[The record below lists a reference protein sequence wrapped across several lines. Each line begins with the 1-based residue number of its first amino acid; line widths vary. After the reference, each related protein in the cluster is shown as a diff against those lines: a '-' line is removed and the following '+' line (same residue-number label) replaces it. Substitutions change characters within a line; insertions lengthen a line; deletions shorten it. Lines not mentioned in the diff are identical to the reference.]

1 MSDRTILYISPQ
13 IPYPLDVGIRIR
25 IFNLLSAYA
34 RLGKVRLVFFYQR
47 EEELAGMDALKP
59 YCDSFHPV
67 SSRTRYEERFF
78 MHPPWR
84 RRLEQAL
91 TRMPL
96 NLRLL
101 FSTEMQRIVE
111 DLAPAS
117 DIVHVSRLQLAP
129 YIESLFR
136 KRPDGQRFV
145 LDLDDLETV
154 IKRREFKLHPSAG
167 WKRNA
172 WDYLNLLRLWFY
184 QRKALRLFD
193 RVFVCSEKDRVCLG
207 QGRNVVVVPNGANVP
222 EAIFPDESDG
232 RTLLYLGTLSYPPN
246 RDGLFFFLNEI
257 FPRIRKEVAGA
268 RLFIVGK
275 NPPAE
280 ITELHDGKTI
290 WVEGNV
296 PSVEKYYRQS
306 TVSIV
311 PLRMGSGTRLKI
323 LEAFA
328 MGRPVVST
336 SVGCEGLRVANGEH
350 LLISDDPIAF
360 ATSCVDLLKNPLLR
374 EGLVLRARK
383 LVEGDYTWEAV
394 QALVENRSRELLE
407 KGP

>member
-34 RLGKVRLVFFYQR
+34 RLGKVRLVFFYR
-47 EEELAGMDALKP
+47 KEEELAGMEALKP

-67 SSRTRYEERFF
+67 SCRTRYEERFF

-84 RRLEQAL
+84 RRLEQAV

-101 FSTEMQRIVE
+101 FSAEMQRIVE
-111 DLAPAS
+111 DLAPSA

-129 YIESLFR
+129 YIEPLVNKGPTR
-136 KRPDGQRFV
+136 RRFV

-154 IKRREFKLHPSAG
+154 IKRRELKLHPPGG

-172 WDYLNLLRLWFY
+172 WDYLDLLRLWFY

-193 RVFVCSEKDRVCLG
+193 RVFVCSEKDRVRLG

-222 EAIFPDESDG
+222 EAIVPDESDG

-268 RLFIVGK
+268 RLLIVGK
-275 NPPAE
+275 SPPAE
-280 ITELHDGKTI
+280 IAGLHDGKTI

-296 PSVEKYYRQS
+296 PSVETYYRQS

-311 PLRMGSGTRLKI
+311 PLRMGGGTRLKI

-336 SVGCEGLRVANGEH
+336 SVGCEGLRVANGEQ

-360 ATSCVDLLKNPLLR
+360 AASCVDLLKNPLLR

-383 LVEGDYTWEAV
+383 LVERDYTWKAV